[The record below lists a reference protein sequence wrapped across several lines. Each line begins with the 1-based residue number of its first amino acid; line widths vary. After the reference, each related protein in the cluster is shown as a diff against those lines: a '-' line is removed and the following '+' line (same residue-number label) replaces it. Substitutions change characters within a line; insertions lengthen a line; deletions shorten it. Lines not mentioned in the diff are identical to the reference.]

1 MLKILICGDSMLDR
15 YWYGDVSRL
24 SQEAPVPVV
33 KHLREERR
41 AGAAGNV
48 ALNCLSLGADAS
60 LLSIVGDDEYGD
72 HFASLVNTS
81 HLIRDWENGTT
92 QKLRIIGKQ
101 QQITR
106 IDFDYVPSNNLA
118 DNLRD
123 QFFLDVLLYDIIVFS
138 DYGKGALKHIREMI
152 NMAKN
157 FGKIVLVDPKGHN
170 YDKYRGADLIKPNID
185 EMRELVGGWDDE
197 IELSNK
203 AQALI
208 QQCGFKA
215 VLLTRAADGM
225 TLFMGGCDPI
235 HVPSMAHDVFDVCGA
250 GDVAIAAF
258 AVSLAK
264 GFDYMEATHY
274 SAKASGLSVGY
285 FGTVAINEK
294 EVF

>member
-1 MLKILICGDSMLDR
+1 MLKILVVGDSMMDR

-48 ALNCLSLGADAS
+48 ARNCVSMGADAS
-60 LLSIVGDDEYGD
+60 LLSIVGNDEYGK
-72 HFASLVNTS
+72 HFADLVPCST
-81 HLIRDWENGTT
+81 LIYDWENGTT
-92 QKLRIIGKQ
+92 QKLRIIGRQ

-106 IDFDYVPSNNLA
+106 IDFDHAPSNNLA
-118 DNLRD
+118 DQLRD
-123 QFFLDVLLYDIIVFS
+123 QFFLDVMSSDIIVFS
-138 DYGKGALKHIREMI
+138 DYGKGTLKHIRSMI

-157 FGKIVLVDPKGHN
+157 FGKTVLVDPKGHN

-197 IELSNK
+197 VELGNK

-208 QQCGFKA
+208 RQCGFKA

-225 TLFMGGCDPI
+225 TLFMGGCDPV
-235 HVPSMAHDVFDVCGA
+235 HVPSMAHEVFDVCGA
-250 GDVAIAAF
+250 GDVAISAF
-258 AVSLAK
+258 AVALAK

-294 EVF
+294 DVF